1 MNLAVAIPLGVAA
14 AVAYGVAAAFQ
25 HDAVGQHE
33 PGSTAPP
40 FSALLRDPRWLA
52 ASSGDVVGLVLQL
65 AALATGPVV
74 LIQPLFVLCLPVALP
89 IRAMFGGTAPRRA
102 DYLAALALALG
113 LAGFFAIAGTP
124 HPSKELHTGAALLI
138 AVIALGVGLAA
149 VLCVRQG
156 ANARRAVI
164 LSSVTGAWFGVEAVL
179 VNSTATAFNRDSW
192 AAFGT
197 AAGLTAALGALI
209 VGSSGFV
216 LSQLAFQAGNLGAS
230 FPAMLVLDPLV
241 AVLLGAAVL
250 GETTRSGVLALLGY
264 SLCLVVIVL
273 ATVRLARPAHDGL
286 TSRLP

>member
-1 MNLAVAIPLGVAA
+1 M
-14 AVAYGVAAAFQ
+14 
-25 HDAVGQHE
+25 
-33 PGSTAPP
+33 
-40 FSALLRDPRWLA
+40 
-52 ASSGDVVGLVLQL
+52 
-65 AALATGPVV
+65 
-74 LIQPLFVLCLPVALP
+74 
-89 IRAMFGGTAPRRA
+89 
-102 DYLAALALALG
+102 
-113 LAGFFAIAGTP
+113 
-124 HPSKELHTGAALLI
+124 HTGAALLI